1 MSAQAT
7 PQKKSG
13 LGFHDRMSE
22 LTERLLDP
30 LEAEEGET
38 KPSFTLTFSTVQL
51 LRVPILPISIA
62 DCVLMSKTDDHVFWS
77 VFFGSWTIALFLWN
91 AHQLIGFKS
100 NKFELRVG
108 NFVCWLGRVNTDGS
122 LVRRQR
128 PYVAIVTDF
137 VFCLLF
143 IIPSVLAFK
152 TDIWRRFYYYDSGS
166 HEGVA
171 ALTITLASLS
181 LAIAFINFF
190 SIFRKVKV
198 VVYATEFEEK
208 ADYLGELYIDDQSE
222 PRTSM
227 ASRGSMAVE
236 PSLV

>member
-7 PQKKSG
+7 PQRKSG
-13 LGFHDRMSE
+13 LGFRDRMSE

-30 LEAEEGET
+30 LEAQEGGT

-62 DCVLMSKTDDHVFWS
+62 DCVLMSRTDDRVFWS
-77 VFFGSWTIALFLWN
+77 VFFGSWTIALFIWN
-91 AHQLIGFKS
+91 AYQIVGFKS

-122 LVRRQR
+122 LVRKQR
-128 PYVAIVTDF
+128 PYMAMATDF

-152 TDIWRRFYYYDSGS
+152 TDIWTRYYYYHSDVHTEVG
-166 HEGVA
+166 

-190 SIFRKVKV
+190 SIFRKAKV

-227 ASRGSMAVE
+227 ASRGSMAAE